1 MSVPSPSAAQVG
13 ASDPVQL
20 AYRLIFLRHGE
31 TDWNAAG
38 RLQGQRDTALNA
50 KGRAQAGAA
59 ARICANVLPTSDDR
73 QPPQL
78 SMVASPLLRACAT
91 MAIVRAGL
99 GLPEAPF
106 ATDDRLKEISFG
118 DWEGMTWAE
127 ITRRFPRDA
136 AARERDRWG
145 FAPPGGESYV
155 EVAARVRTWLET
167 LDGDTLVVAHG
178 GIGRV
183 LLYHLAGI
191 DPESAT
197 SADIYQGR
205 ALDFQAGSGTWL
217 G

>member
-1 MSVPSPSAAQVG
+1 MPRTCAAPAG
-13 ASDPVQL
+13 AIDPVQL

-38 RLQGQRDTALNA
+38 RLQGQRDIALNA
-50 KGRAQAGAA
+50 KGRAQADAVA
-59 ARICANVLPTSDDR
+59 KVCATMLPSDNARL
-73 QPPQL
+73 PPQL
-78 SMVASPLLRACAT
+78 GMVASPLQRACAT
-91 MAIVRAGL
+91 MAIVRVGL
-99 GLPEAPF
+99 GLPQTPF

-118 DWEGMTWAE
+118 AWEGMTWAE
-127 ITRRFPRDA
+127 ITHHYPGDA

-145 FAPPGGESYV
+145 YAPPGGESYV

-183 LLYHLAGI
+183 LLYHLAGF
-191 DPESAT
+191 DPEAASG
-197 SADIYQGR
+197 ADMYQGR
-205 ALDFQAGSGTWL
+205 ALDFQSGSGTWL